1 MARTIFYAWQ
11 ADRPNALCRG
21 FIEKCLKKAI
31 QNVNAALGTSST
43 LELDRDTQKVPGSP
57 VIAETILSKING
69 CSVFVA
75 DLTAVSKYRTEDGRA
90 KKSPNPNVLLEY
102 GYALKAKGYAALVG
116 VCNTSF
122 GNRDSLPFDLRHR
135 RAIIEFNLT
144 DRHTPIEK
152 KAIATR
158 LAEDFTR
165 AILDILKAVA
175 PGTLDANFGTSGIAV
190 AKKLTMKAKRFNQEQ
205 EGFVVSGWHNRNL
218 LVAKFNDDGSRK
230 STFGE
235 DGVVTIDGKL
245 PVDLNDV
252 RYVGGYL
259 FALPV
264 VNNDGLMFIDE
275 RDPAKRR
282 TLFPGSNINYLVYGD
297 EMSEMLPTGGASKIA
312 YIDSGKLARGVPLAS
327 SLISLKV
334 PSRLDYARATV
345 AGGRL
350 YLFGR
355 ASNQEFGVERYYL
368 NGAVDKG
375 FGTNGYVRLNRDYFF
390 NQCNALLVDSE
401 GLIWLTGHGNN
412 SPVVCLRND
421 GLPNPKF
428 GDDGYIHFRGAHRG
442 WGMKLIETKRG
453 IVICGGQSNGTGI
466 TNCFAG
472 RFFRDGSVD
481 EDFGTEGYVT
491 IATDRPDEF
500 VDAFVEHDKL
510 TILFNHD
517 VEHTN
522 FRQRFGFARVQL

>member
-11 ADRPNALCRG
+11 ADRPNSLCRS

-31 QNVNAALGTSST
+31 QNANTTLGTNST

-69 CSVFVA
+69 CSIFVA
-75 DLTAVSKYRTEDGRA
+75 DLTAVSQYRTDDKRT

-102 GYALKAKGYAALVG
+102 GYALKAKGYAALIG
-116 VCNTSF
+116 VCNTHF

-135 RAIIEFNLT
+135 RAIIEYNLT
-144 DRHTPIEK
+144 DRHSPSEK

-158 LAEDFTR
+158 LTEDFTR
-165 AILDILKAVA
+165 AILDILKAVV
-175 PGTLDANFGTSGIAV
+175 PGTLDSNFGIGGITV
-190 AKKLTMKAKRFNQEQ
+190 VRQLTMKAKRFNQVQ
-205 EGFVVSGWHNRNL
+205 DGFVVSGWHNRNL
-218 LVAKFNDDGSRK
+218 LVVKFNDDGSRK
-230 STFGE
+230 SAFGK
-235 DGVVTIDGKL
+235 DGIVTIDAEL
-245 PVDLNDV
+245 SVDLNDV
-252 RYVGGYL
+252 RYIGGYL

-264 VNNDGLMFIDE
+264 VNNDGLMFVDE
-275 RDPAKRR
+275 RDPTKKQK
-282 TLFPGSNINYLVYGD
+282 LFPGSNINYLVYSD
-297 EMSEMLPTGGASKIA
+297 EASEMLPTGGGSKIA
-312 YIDSGKLARGVPLAS
+312 YIDSEKLATGVSHAA
-327 SLISLKV
+327 SLISLEA
-334 PSRLDYARATV
+334 PSRLDYARATA
-345 AGGRL
+345 AGARL

-355 ASNQEFGVERYYL
+355 ANDQEFGVERYYL
-368 NGAVDKG
+368 SGGIDKG
-375 FGTNGYVRLNRDYFF
+375 FGDNGYARLNREYFF

-412 SPVVCLRND
+412 SPVVCLLND
-421 GLPNPKF
+421 GTPNPQF
-428 GDDGYIHFRGAHRG
+428 GENGYIHFRGAHRG

-466 TNCFAG
+466 MNCFAG
-472 RFFRDGSVD
+472 RFLRNGSVD

-491 IATDRPDEF
+491 ISTDRPDEF

-510 TILFNHD
+510 TILLKHD

-522 FRQRFGFARVQL
+522 FRHRFAFARVQL